1 MNRHVLTVSL
11 LAAVVVATSV
21 ASASCACGRPS
32 AQPPVS
38 PSVTV
43 TVGGSISPSASPSAT
58 ASVTAVPTP
67 SRSPTPS
74 VSHSRT
80 PSPTATP
87 PSGPPTVPAGLRGL
101 DVEVIPTSRRIV
113 ALTFD
118 GGANADGLASILAT
132 LDREDVRATFF
143 LTGEFATN
151 YPTSVK
157 AIVARGHR
165 LGNHTATHPH
175 LPALPSDAA
184 IVNQL
189 KVAESQIRAAG
200 GTDPRPLFRFPFGD
214 RNSHTI
220 AVVNGAGYVAV
231 RWTVDSL
238 GWKGTTKGG
247 ITAQMVIERVVAAAR
262 PGEIV
267 LMHVGSNPDDHTT
280 LDAQALPTVIARLR
294 SLGYG
299 FVTLDALVAA
309 R

>member
-1 MNRHVLTVSL
+1 MSRHNVLSVSL

-21 ASASCACGRPS
+21 ASASCARRRASTQPS
-32 AQPPVS
+32 AS

-43 TVGGSISPSASPSAT
+43 TVGGSVLTT
-58 ASVTAVPTP
+58 ARPSVTPVPTP

-74 VSHSRT
+74 ASHSRT
-80 PSPTATP
+80 PTPTATT
-87 PSGPPTVPAGLRGL
+87 PSGPPTVPAGLRGK
-101 DVEVIPTSRRIV
+101 DIEVIPTSRRIV

-132 LDREDVRATFF
+132 LDRDDVTATFF
-143 LTGEFATN
+143 LTGDFARN
-151 YPTSVK
+151 YPASVK

-184 IVNQL
+184 IVSQL
-189 KVAESQIRAAG
+189 RVAEAQIRAAG
-200 GTDPRPLFRFPFGD
+200 GTDPRPLFRFPYGD

-220 AVVNGAGYVAV
+220 AVVNGAGYVAL

-247 ITAQMVIERVVAAAR
+247 ITAQLVVERVVAAAR

>member
-1 MNRHVLTVSL
+1 MSRHNVLIVSL
-11 LAAVVVATSV
+11 LAAAVVATSV
-21 ASASCACGRPS
+21 ASASCARRRPS
-32 AQPPVS
+32 VS

-43 TVGGSISPSASPSAT
+43 TVAGSISPTAPPSVKPVA
-58 ASVTAVPTP
+58 TP

-74 VSHSRT
+74 ASHTRT
-80 PSPTATP
+80 PTPTAT
-87 PSGPPTVPAGLRGL
+87 PSGPPTVPAGLRGK
-101 DVEVIPTSRRIV
+101 DVEVIPTSRRVV

-143 LTGEFATN
+143 LTGDFAEN
-151 YPTSVK
+151 YPVSVK

-175 LPALPSDAA
+175 LPALPSNAA

-189 KVAESQIRAAG
+189 RLAESQIHAAG
-200 GTDPRPLFRFPFGD
+200 GTDPRPLFRFPHGD

-247 ITAQMVIERVVAAAR
+247 ITARIVIERVAAAAR

-294 SLGYG
+294 NLGYG

-309 R
+309 G

>member
-1 MNRHVLTVSL
+1 MSRHNVLSVSL

-21 ASASCACGRPS
+21 ASASCARRRASTQPS
-32 AQPPVS
+32 AS

-43 TVGGSISPSASPSAT
+43 TVGGSVLTT
-58 ASVTAVPTP
+58 ARPSVTPVPTP

-74 VSHSRT
+74 ASHSRT
-80 PSPTATP
+80 PTPTATT
-87 PSGPPTVPAGLRGL
+87 PSGPPTVPAGLRGK
-101 DVEVIPTSRRIV
+101 DIEVIPTSRRIV

-132 LDREDVRATFF
+132 LDRDDVTATFF
-143 LTGEFATN
+143 LTGDFARN
-151 YPTSVK
+151 YPASVK

-184 IVNQL
+184 IVSQL
-189 KVAESQIRAAG
+189 RVAEAQIRAAG
-200 GTDPRPLFRFPFGD
+200 GTDPRPLFRFPYGD

-220 AVVNGAGYVAV
+220 AVVNGAGYVAL